1 MSSELMA
8 WLGETTLATS
18 AALVVVLLLRRPMR
32 AAFGAGAAYA
42 LWALVPVAL
51 IAVLLPAPVRSMA
64 LMPMAVRVGGVQAV
78 AVAPA
83 DAAVPWMPVLLVLW
97 LTGALAMAGLQLWQQ
112 RRFLRRLGRLRVHAH
127 GVRVA
132 AISAG
137 LPAVTGVLRPRI
149 VLPADFLHRYDADER
164 ALVVAHE
171 RQHIARG
178 DLPCN
183 ALVAL
188 LRCAYWFNP
197 LLHWAVARYRQD
209 QELACDARV
218 LRLHPRARRAY
229 AQAMLK
235 TQLDVFALPAGC
247 HWHTHPIKERIA
259 MLKRPSPRRWQ
270 TRLSAALL
278 LALFAGGGYVA
289 WAQQPAA
296 APSAHAAAPTA
307 AQYGANLQIEV
318 DGERHAMEMHS
329 AAGLPFAFVID
340 TQAGHRWSGELS
352 VEPDAPGQAKVHA
365 RLLRDGADVT
375 GPVLLIAR
383 LGEAASLKLTT
394 GPVQG
399 AAHDVALSV
408 RVRALDVPARRA
420 AAATPV
426 ARKQVA
432 PAPEQAQAEET
443 SPFDY
448 SQHAPPRY
456 PKEAANNGISGRV
469 VMLVDVAADGSVQDV
484 QVEESRPAG
493 VFDAVSVEAVRKWKF
508 KPVLEQGRPVAHRM
522 RVPIDFDLD
531 EPSAPS
537 ASHQGVASA
546 PAGSHESV
554 ARGRVLA
561 DVAADG
567 GVSRVRLDTAR
578 KPTALEREVMKTVAK
593 SNLKWVLQRQGVDAA
608 TVAFETRPAPAGFM
622 ASR

>member
-8 WLGETTLATS
+8 WLGQSTLATS
-18 AALVVVLLLRRPMR
+18 AALLVVMSLRRPLR
-32 AAFGAGAAYA
+32 AALGAGAAYA

-51 IAVLLPAPVRSMA
+51 IAVLLPAPTAPVA
-64 LMPMAVRVGGVQAV
+64 LVPV
-78 AVAPA
+78 AVGFGTSQPVTALPQA
-83 DAAVPWMPVLLVLW
+83 SDLAWTSVLLVVW
-97 LTGALAMAGLQLWQQ
+97 SIGALAMAGLQVWQQ
-112 RRFLRRLGRLRVHAH
+112 RRFLRRLGPLRVR
-127 GVRVA
+127 GQGLRVA
-132 AISAG
+132 AVSAG

-171 RQHIARG
+171 RQHIACG

-235 TQLDVFALPAGC
+235 TQLEVFALPVGC

-270 TRLSAALL
+270 TRLSAVLL
-278 LALFAGGGYVA
+278 PALFAGGGYVA

-318 DGERHAMEMHS
+318 DGERHALEMHS
-329 AAGLPFAFVID
+329 AAGVPFAFAID
-340 TQAGHRWSGELS
+340 TKAGHRWSGELR
-352 VEPDAPGQAKVHA
+352 VEPDAPGQARVHA
-365 RLLRDGADVT
+365 RLARDGADMT

-399 AAHDVALSV
+399 AAPDVALSV
-408 RVRALDVPARRA
+408 RVRALDVPARRVA
-420 AAATPV
+420 AAAPV
-426 ARKQVA
+426 ARKQVVR
-432 PAPEQAQAEET
+432 APEQAQAEET
-443 SPFDY
+443 SSFDY

-484 QVEESRPAG
+484 QVEASRPAG
-493 VFDAVSVEAVRKWKF
+493 VFDAVSVEAARKWKF
-508 KPVLEQGRPVAHRM
+508 KPVLEQGRPVAHRV

-531 EPSAPS
+531 EPP
-537 ASHQGVASA
+537 ASHDGVASA
-546 PAGSHESV
+546 PARSRAPAAGGSAV
-554 ARGRVLA
+554 A
-561 DVAADG
+561 DVAAP
-567 GVSRVRLDTAR
+567 SH
-578 KPTALEREVMKTVAK
+578 
-593 SNLKWVLQRQGVDAA
+593 
-608 TVAFETRPAPAGFM
+608 FM

>member
-42 LWALVPVAL
+42 LWALMPVAL
-51 IAVLLPAPVRSMA
+51 ITVLLPAPVRSMA
-64 LMPMAVRVGGVQAV
+64 LMPMAVRVGSVQSV

-97 LTGALAMAGLQLWQQ
+97 LSGALAMAGLQLWQQ

-188 LRCAYWFNP
+188 LRCVYWFNP
-197 LLHWAVARYRQD
+197 LLHWAVACYRQD

-218 LRLHPRARRAY
+218 LRRHPRARRAY

-235 TQLDVFALPAGC
+235 TQLDVFALPVGC

-270 TRLSAALL
+270 TRLSAVLL

-289 WAQQPAA
+289 WAQQSAA
-296 APSAHAAAPTA
+296 APSAHAAAAAA

-318 DGERHAMEMHS
+318 DGERHALEMHS
-329 AAGLPFAFVID
+329 AAGVPFAFAID
-340 TQAGHRWSGELS
+340 TQAGHRWRGELS

-365 RLLRDGADVT
+365 RLLRDGADMA

-383 LGEAASLKLTT
+383 LGEAASLKLKT

-432 PAPEQAQAEET
+432 RAPEQAQAEET
-443 SPFDY
+443 SSFDY

-546 PAGSHESV
+546 PSSLREPAFGGGAVADIAAPSHLV
-554 ARGRVLA
+554 
-561 DVAADG
+561 
-567 GVSRVRLDTAR
+567 
-578 KPTALEREVMKTVAK
+578 
-593 SNLKWVLQRQGVDAA
+593 
-608 TVAFETRPAPAGFM
+608 

>member
-64 LMPMAVRVGGVQAV
+64 LMPMAVRVGGVQSV

-83 DAAVPWMPVLLVLW
+83 DAAVPWTPVLLALW
-97 LTGALAMAGLQLWQQ
+97 LTGALAMFGLQLWQQ
-112 RRFLRRLGRLRVHAH
+112 RRFLHRLGRLRVHAH

-188 LRCAYWFNP
+188 LRCVYWFNP
-197 LLHWAVARYRQD
+197 LLHWAVACYRQD

-218 LRLHPRARRAY
+218 LRRHPRARRAY

-235 TQLDVFALPAGC
+235 TQLDVFALPVGC

-270 TRLSAALL
+270 TRLSALLL

-296 APSAHAAAPTA
+296 APSAHAAALTA

-318 DGERHAMEMHS
+318 DGERHALEMHS
-329 AAGLPFAFVID
+329 AAGVPFAFSID
-340 TQAGHRWSGELS
+340 TKAGHRWSGELS

-365 RLLRDGADVT
+365 RLARDGADMT

-383 LGEAASLKLTT
+383 LGEAASLKLKT

-399 AAHDVALSV
+399 ATRDVALSV

-420 AAATPV
+420 AAAPPV

-508 KPVLEQGRPVAHRM
+508 KPVLEHGRPVAHRM

-537 ASHQGVASA
+537 ASHQGVTSA
-546 PAGSHESV
+546 PAGSRESV
-554 ARGRVLA
+554 DRGRVLA

-622 ASR
+622 AGR